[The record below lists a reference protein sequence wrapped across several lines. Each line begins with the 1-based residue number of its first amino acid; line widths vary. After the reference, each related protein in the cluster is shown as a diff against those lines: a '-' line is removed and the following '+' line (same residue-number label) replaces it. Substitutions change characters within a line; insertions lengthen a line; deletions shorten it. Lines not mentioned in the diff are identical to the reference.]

1 MDITPEQYGLFLEKL
16 DQKYNEL
23 RKNADK
29 ALRNKTASL
38 RVRLLSLS
46 FRQDLKD
53 LRRLLLDFE
62 KPEDENE
69 VI

>member
-1 MDITPEQYGLFLEKL
+1 MDITPEKYGLFLEKL

-62 KPEDENE
+62 TSED
-69 VI
+69 